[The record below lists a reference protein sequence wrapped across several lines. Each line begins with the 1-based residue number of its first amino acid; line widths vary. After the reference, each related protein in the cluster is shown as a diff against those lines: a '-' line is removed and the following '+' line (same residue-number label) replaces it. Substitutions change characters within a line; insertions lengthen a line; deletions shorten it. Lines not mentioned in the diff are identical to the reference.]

1 MPTPQYA
8 SLESIMTA
16 SNRLHFSQADGQYLL
31 STLKGFMQSGR
42 RINFHP
48 TMAGSVKEAFDEGFI
63 ALKAADL
70 DTDFVFIK
78 QNAGR
83 GLFGGQ
89 KSRVMT
95 YVGSLEHDELMPSTL
110 CKNVIMA
117 MAAVNAVYRSQGL

>member
-1 MPTPQYA
+1 MPIPQYA
-8 SLESIMTA
+8 SLESILTS
-16 SNRLHFSQADGQYLL
+16 SNRVHFSQEDGKYLL
-31 STLKGFMQSGR
+31 STLKGFMQAGR

-48 TMAGSVKEAFDEGFI
+48 TMAGSVKEAFGEGFI

-83 GLFGGQ
+83 GFFGGQ

-95 YVGSLEHDELMPSTL
+95 YVGSLEIDELMPSTL